1 METLGIAAARR
12 SNGWTPIRRELD
24 VQAFGV
30 NAWHGDDG
38 KQLVGEH
45 DETNSG
51 QEELYIVIEGAA
63 RFTVDGEEQDA
74 PAGTIV
80 FVRDPES
87 KRAAV
92 ATADGTTIVSLGGK
106 PGEAYAPRAWEVN
119 MDVFAMFER
128 GEIEQAKEMIIAARE
143 RFDDAALTY
152 NLACAEARLGETD
165 QAVEHLA
172 AALEQR
178 PNLVDLARED
188 TDLDA
193 IRADPRFDELLAA
206 RSG

>member
-1 METLGIAAARR
+1 MQKKKICLLG
-12 SNGWTPIRRELD
+12 SY
-24 VQAFGV
+24 GV
-30 NAWHGDDG
+30 G
-38 KQLVGEH
+38 KTSLV
-45 DETNSG
+45 
-51 QEELYIVIEGAA
+51 A
-63 RFTVDGEEQDA
+63 RFVHSMFADKYHTTVGVKIDKKVLTVDGEEQDV
-74 PAGTIV
+74 PAGTAV

-92 ATADGTTIVSLGGK
+92 ATADGTTVISLGGK
-106 PGEAYAPRAWEVN
+106 PGEAYAPRAWEIN

-128 GEIEQAKEMIIAARE
+128 GEIAEAKSMILDARK

-178 PNLVDLARED
+178 PNLVELARED

>member
-1 METLGIAAARR
+1 
-12 SNGWTPIRRELD
+12 
-24 VQAFGV
+24 
-30 NAWHGDDG
+30 
-38 KQLVGEH
+38 
-45 DETNSG
+45 
-51 QEELYIVIEGAA
+51 
-63 RFTVDGEEQDA
+63 
-74 PAGTIV
+74 
-80 FVRDPES
+80 
-87 KRAAV
+87 
-92 ATADGTTIVSLGGK
+92 
-106 PGEAYAPRAWEVN
+106 

-128 GEIEQAKEMIIAARE
+128 GEIVEAKTMIIDARE

-165 QAVEHLA
+165 EAVEHLA

-178 PNLVDLARED
+178 PSLVELARED